1 MNSIYR
7 ERREKLLKD
16 KKTPYFAVFYGVNN
30 PDLPLPFDRNFYYF
44 TGLKNVTQVLVIK
57 KDENGIHDKLY
68 IETYNDRFVKF
79 NGGFFSIE
87 DARNTTGIEDVV
99 FNENF
104 EEEFVE
110 ELKKYD
116 DVTVGLDIVEKEGV
130 VAANEELLAA
140 LMDNG
145 IKTESLWYEIAA
157 LRLVKS
163 EMEIENF
170 RIANR
175 DTLHALKAM
184 MRAAHPGVFEK
195 ELEYEFYLDLA
206 KQHVTEKAFDMA
218 CAGGARATTLHY
230 HNNNQIVND
239 GEMVLVDL
247 GSAKDY
253 YGADISRTFPV
264 NGKFTKRQKEVYDV
278 VLGAQNLALK
288 MARPGISVLELN
300 DYVVKYYEQE
310 LPKIGLCTDG
320 VHTVKDYYYHSVSH
334 SIGLECHD
342 IHDRNSKMVPGMIIS
357 NEPGLYIAEEGIGI
371 RLEDDLL
378 ITEDGAINLSADFP
392 HTTEEVEEIMK
403 H

>member
-1 MNSIYR
+1 MQKLCR
-7 ERREKLLKD
+7 QRREALLENKT
-16 KKTPYFAVFYGVNN
+16 TPYIAVFFGRNN

-44 TGLKNVTQVLVIK
+44 TGEKDVTQVLVIT
-57 KDENGIHDKLY
+57 KDDNGIHDKLY
-68 IETYNDRFVKF
+68 IEPYNDRFVKF

-87 DARNTTGIEDVV
+87 DARIATGIEDVV
-99 FNENF
+99 FNKGF
-104 EEEFVE
+104 EEIFLKEI
-110 ELKKYD
+110 KKYNN
-116 DVTVGLDIVEKEGV
+116 VTVGLDIVSIDGV
-130 VAANEELLAA
+130 VNANQKLVDMLNNAGV
-140 LMDNG
+140 NV
-145 IKTESLWYEIAA
+145 ESLWNDIAR

-163 EMEIENF
+163 EIEIENF
-170 RIANR
+170 KIANKQ
-175 DTLHALKAM
+175 TLHALKAM

-195 ELEYEFYLDLA
+195 ELEYTFYLDLA
-206 KQHVTEKAFDMA
+206 KQHCTEKAFEMA
-218 CAGGARATTLHY
+218 CAGGSRATTLHY
-230 HNNNQIVND
+230 HNNNQCVED

-300 DYVVKYYEQE
+300 DYVIKYYEEE

-320 VHTVKDYYYHSVSH
+320 IHTVKDYYYHSVSH

-378 ITEDGAINLSADFP
+378 ITEDGAINLSSDFP

-403 H
+403 